1 MRILILG
8 GTAEASGLSRR
19 LAARRGHDVILSLAG
34 RTADPRKSPVATR
47 VGGFG
52 GAEGLERW
60 LQEHGTD
67 LVVDA
72 THPFAAVISRN
83 ANTACEA
90 IPIPLLALRRM
101 PWIRR
106 AGDLWTSVSTMA
118 QAAEALG
125 QVPRRVFVTVGR
137 QELAAFNAHPQHA
150 YVVRS
155 IEPAGPDFTAPHVT
169 ALRARGPFDED
180 KEQSLMVEHG
190 IEILVTKNSG
200 GAATYGKIAAA
211 RSLGLPVIM
220 VSQPAKPYGHPVY
233 SVVEALD
240 WIKEYAEVLPGDHDR
255 FPMDRGV

>member
-8 GTAEASGLSRR
+8 GTAEASALSEKLAGRPGL
-19 LAARRGHDVILSLAG
+19 DVTLSLAG
-34 RTADPRKSPVATR
+34 RTANPRPSPVATR
-47 VGGFG
+47 IGGFG
-52 GAEGLERW
+52 GAEGLRGW
-60 LQEHGTD
+60 LDEHGTD

-90 IPIPLLALRRM
+90 IPLPLLALRRS
-101 PWIRR
+101 PWIRQ
-106 AGDLWTSVSTMA
+106 AGDRWTSVSTMA

-125 QVPRRVFVTVGR
+125 SAPRRVFVTVGR
-137 QELAAFNAHPQHA
+137 QELAAFNIHPQHT

-155 IEPAGPDFTAPHVT
+155 IEPAGHDFTAPHVT

-180 KEQSLMVEHG
+180 GDLSLMVEHG

-200 GAATYGKIAAA
+200 GTATYAKITAA

-220 VSQPAKPYGHPVY
+220 VSQPAKPYGQRVET
-233 SVVEALD
+233 VGEALD
-240 WIKEYAEVLPGDHDR
+240 WIEEYAGALGEIHGR
-255 FPMDRGV
+255 FP

>member
-8 GTAEASGLSRR
+8 GTAEASALSKKLTGRT
-19 LAARRGHDVILSLAG
+19 GHDVTLSLAG
-34 RTADPRKSPVATR
+34 RTSDPRPAAVATR

-60 LQEHGTD
+60 LAEHGTD

-90 IPIPLLALRRM
+90 IPLPLLALRRR
-101 PWIRR
+101 PWIRQ
-106 AGDLWTSVSTMA
+106 AGDRWTSVSTMA

-125 QVPRRVFVTVGR
+125 PAPRRVFVTVGR
-137 QELAAFNAHPQHA
+137 QELAAFNAHPQHT

-155 IEPAGPDFTAPHVT
+155 IESAGPDFTAPHVT

-180 KEQSLMVEHG
+180 GERSIMVEQR
-190 IEILVTKNSG
+190 IEVLVTKNSG
-200 GAATYGKIAAA
+200 GTATYAKIMAA
-211 RSLGLPVIM
+211 RSLGLPVIL
-220 VSQPAKPYGHPVY
+220 VSQPAKPYGHRVET
-233 SVVEALD
+233 VAEALD
-240 WIKEYAEVLPGDHDR
+240 RIGEYAEILASVHDR
-255 FPMDRGV
+255 LPTNRGV